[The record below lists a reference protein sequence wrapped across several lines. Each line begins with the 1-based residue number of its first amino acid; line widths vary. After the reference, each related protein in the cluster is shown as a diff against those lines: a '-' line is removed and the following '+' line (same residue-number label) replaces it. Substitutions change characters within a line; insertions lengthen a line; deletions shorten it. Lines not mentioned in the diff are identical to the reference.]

1 MVRYLTLGNGTKGA
15 FLLCERWSCNEKCHV
30 MFAYNFLLAM
40 NRLANTCDKKVPCLW
55 VWCLDWLNLFFKFI
69 MCREGADMGR
79 WIFFVSNRCIPF
91 CIIQLHL
98 RLSWAQEKCWANGHQ
113 VIRIHTLP
121 ETKRKSLWKSMGLE
135 SATFLFGTFGLFGE
149 FSRPIFKGNLLVL
162 GRVIVSDGE
171 ISKIQRSQLG

>member
-79 WIFFVSNRCIPF
+79 WIFFLFQTDAYPFASSSCTCAWVEPKRNAGPMGTKWLGFIPSRKPSARASENQWVWNRP
-91 CIIQLHL
+91 
-98 RLSWAQEKCWANGHQ
+98 LSFLGLLGYLANFQ
-113 VIRIHTLP
+113 
-121 ETKRKSLWKSMGLE
+121 
-135 SATFLFGTFGLFGE
+135 GLF
-149 FSRPIFKGNLLVL
+149 SRGIYWF
-162 GRVIVSDGE
+162 
-171 ISKIQRSQLG
+171 